1 MEVQIDFSNV
11 FHELRNKIQIRAWEG
26 KVFMRIGDRRN
37 WGMKINEDQ
46 LMYPIRMSVIWS

>member
-11 FHELRNKIQIRAWEG
+11 FHELQNKIQIRAWEG

-37 WGMKINEDQ
+37 WRMKINEDQ

>member
-26 KVFMRIGDRRN
+26 KVFMQIGDRRN

-46 LMYPIRMSVIWS
+46 LMYPIRMSVIWC

>member
-11 FHELRNKIQIRAWEG
+11 FHELQNKIQIRAWEG
-26 KVFMRIGDRRN
+26 NVSIQIGDRWN

>member
-26 KVFMRIGDRRN
+26 KVFMRIGDTRN
-37 WGMKINEDQ
+37 WGIEINEDQ